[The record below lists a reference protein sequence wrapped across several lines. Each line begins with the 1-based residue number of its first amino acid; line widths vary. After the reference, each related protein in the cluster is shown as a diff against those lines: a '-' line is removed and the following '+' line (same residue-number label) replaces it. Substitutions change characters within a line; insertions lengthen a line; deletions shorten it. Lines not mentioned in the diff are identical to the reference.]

1 MFSNK
6 MENTVL
12 KVRALISHLLFG
24 TTPSKTIVTDYDKPI
39 SIPTSM
45 DSLEVRFQYFL
56 YFLLSIP
63 LAAGSTN
70 Y

>member
-12 KVRALISHLLFG
+12 KVRALISNLLFG